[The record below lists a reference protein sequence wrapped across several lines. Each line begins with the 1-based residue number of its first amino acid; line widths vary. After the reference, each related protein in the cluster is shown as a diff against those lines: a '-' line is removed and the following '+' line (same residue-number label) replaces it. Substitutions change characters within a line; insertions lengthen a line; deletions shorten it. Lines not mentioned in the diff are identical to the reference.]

1 MRYRKRLFI
10 LYIFILLVSAAKAQM
25 RIGVS
30 GGGGLDGTVS
40 IRAAIPIE
48 IPINKALSIQSG
60 VVFQKRH
67 NPQLLPG
74 LGYEHDYRQPTIAY
88 LGIPVLLKARLDM
101 HSFWAYVLTGPQV
114 DYGLSFSATYFED
127 GFFGYEK
134 LDFETFQVARLDFG
148 MNIGAGFEKEISNNC
163 KIFAELLLTFN
174 FRDIDKSATYEVF
187 NESRIFNL
195 GFLLPL
201 HR

>member
-1 MRYRKRLFI
+1 MLYLKRFIIINAYLF
-10 LYIFILLVSAAKAQM
+10 LALAGNAQA
-25 RIGVS
+25 RLGVS

-40 IRAAIPIE
+40 LRAAIPLE
-48 IPINKALSIQSG
+48 ISINKTLSIQSG
-60 VVFQKRH
+60 MVFQQRH
-67 NPQLLPG
+67 NAQLLPG

-88 LGIPVLLKARLDM
+88 LGIPVFLKARLDL
-101 HSFWAYVLTGPQV
+101 HSLWVYALAGPQI
-114 DYGLSFSATYFED
+114 DYGLSFSANYLED
-127 GFFGYEK
+127 GFYGYEK

-174 FRDIDKSATYEVF
+174 FHDIDKSASYEVF